1 VARKGVYS
9 SNIAADVSPER
20 LSRFFTVEADKFR
33 VNAALREM
41 VVFAPQN
48 VIKDPPF
55 TKLDILTC
63 RNMLIYME
71 PELQKKLMTLFL
83 YSLNPGGI
91 MLLGTAETLGTQRR
105 GLK

>member
-1 VARKGVYS
+1 
-9 SNIAADVSPER
+9 
-20 LSRFFTVEADKFR
+20 
-33 VNAALREM
+33 M

-55 TKLDILTC
+55 TKLNFLSC

-71 PELQKKLMTLFL
+71 PELQQKMMSLFN

-91 MLLGTAETLGTQRR
+91 MLLGTAETLGTNKQ
-105 GLK
+105 GFKELDGK